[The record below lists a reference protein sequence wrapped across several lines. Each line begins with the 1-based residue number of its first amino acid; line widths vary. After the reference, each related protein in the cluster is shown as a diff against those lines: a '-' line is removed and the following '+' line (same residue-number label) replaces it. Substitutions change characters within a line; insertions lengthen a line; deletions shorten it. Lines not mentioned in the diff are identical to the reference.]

1 VKLPAPLPVRI
12 TYATVVANEDGS
24 LQRFPDVYGRDR
36 TLDRVLRA
44 GYPYPGRAT
53 PVQAILK
60 QLK

>member
-1 VKLPAPLPVRI
+1 MRI